1 MLEAQTFF
9 RHFRIIFVCWRAAMK
24 TIRAELLG
32 KVVILLNGAR
42 AERKTGKAVDVQA
55 PEKLLEAARK
65 NPDAVA
71 FGFVSGCWVAAA

>member
-1 MLEAQTFF
+1 
-9 RHFRIIFVCWRAAMK
+9 MK